1 MSFSNWECE
10 MCEFNIILDGKK
22 IFTEVVYAKDEDN
35 SIKVKT
41 ILGEVK
47 EFKNCKIIEIDVNK
61 AKLVLKKAN

>member
-1 MSFSNWECE
+1 

-22 IFTEVVYAKDEDN
+22 IFADVVYAKDEDN

-41 ILGEVK
+41 ILGEIK
-47 EFKNCKIIEIDVNK
+47 EFENCKIIEVDVNN